1 MNVVFSVSEQHELQW
16 TDAKVKL
23 LIQTWSLHS
32 DEFDKPR
39 CKNLKIWRRIADTM
53 NALCDNELLRLS
65 VEDCDRKW
73 RNLMPTY
80 RKIMDQKKKTGRG
93 SVHWKFLEDMLQ
105 ATKDRSSV
113 MPGADLL
120 VSSSAAAPQS
130 PNSSAVPV
138 TLSTLSTVTL
148 ADAEVQTPKKK
159 KRLPQKRRRQKLACV
174 LYHLHGQPPERE

>member
-1 MNVVFSVSEQHELQW
+1 
-16 TDAKVKL
+16 
-23 LIQTWSLHS
+23 
-32 DEFDKPR
+32 
-39 CKNLKIWRRIADTM
+39 
-53 NALCDNELLRLS
+53 
-65 VEDCDRKW
+65 
-73 RNLMPTY
+73 
-80 RKIMDQKKKTGRG
+80 MDQKKKTGRG

-138 TLSTLSTVTL
+138 TLSTPSTVTL

-159 KRLPQKRRRQKLACV
+159 KRLPQKRRRQELACV